1 MMWNLQLYPKTVLN
15 ERMWHF
21 IAVKTYS
28 DPSYIFSGGQDPN
41 PPGIYSPVL
50 IYMCRVV
57 SVDWS
62 TVNIKY
68 VVDEMCCWCIAVDAT
83 EAGEG
88 KLDVVIVD
96 PNGQLLTSDITTD
109 SFGAYLV
116 SYTPKCAGQHRVDV
130 YFNRE
135 IVTGKPSLTS
145 CSVALYGN

>member
-1 MMWNLQLYPKTVLN
+1 MKECDILWRSKHTLTHPTYFQGSRLQ
-15 ERMWHF
+15 
-21 IAVKTYS
+21 
-28 DPSYIFSGGQDPN
+28 
-41 PPGIYSPVL
+41 PPGDLLPCTHLHVS
-50 IYMCRVV
+50 CVV

-96 PNGQLLTSDITTD
+96 PNGQLLTSDISTD

-145 CSVALYGN
+145 CSIALYGN